1 MDAERRLPHETV
13 EWIRK
18 TQNPYA
24 ILSFVESDEA
34 GEPTAQAHK
43 SPEQP
48 VNLNTT
54 DECP

>member
-1 MDAERRLPHETV
+1 MDLKCRLPPETM

-24 ILSFVESDEA
+24 IVSFIESDEA
-34 GEPTAQAHK
+34 GDPTAQAHK

-48 VNLNTT
+48 VNLNTN
-54 DECP
+54 DEYP